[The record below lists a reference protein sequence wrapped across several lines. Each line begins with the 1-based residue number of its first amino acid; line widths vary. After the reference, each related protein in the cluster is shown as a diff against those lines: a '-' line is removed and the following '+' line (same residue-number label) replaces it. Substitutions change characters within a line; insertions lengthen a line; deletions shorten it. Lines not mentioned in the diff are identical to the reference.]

1 MVGNL
6 GQAAA
11 AGAMALKGFLFSLSE
26 IDFQGGDRTFG
37 DCESFNGRLQ
47 WHDCEYEEFVVLR
60 KEL

>member
-26 IDFQGGDRTFG
+26 IDFQGGIALLEIVKVLMG
-37 DCESFNGRLQ
+37 AFNGTTASMRSL
-47 WHDCEYEEFVVLR
+47 WS
-60 KEL
+60 